1 MHYCDEFNPAFY
13 TLSRYEDVANA
24 LRDVDT
30 FSSQFG
36 QGPRFTEPAGML
48 CDPPQHT
55 FFRKLLQGWFTPVA
69 VEGLRKPVINLTH
82 HLIDNIL
89 EGDGNFDAHDD
100 LAFPL
105 PVTIIAQLLG
115 VPDDDLAQFKYW
127 SDIQVA
133 AMGAADPAVFIDDQQ
148 AFQSYMLN
156 HFRGKRA
163 LIQDGGD
170 QTEDLLAVIA
180 GARDESGNY
189 ASEVDALSVLNQ
201 LLVGGNETTTSL
213 ITNLLWRLLEQPARW
228 EMLKKE
234 PTLIPQAVEESLR
247 YDPPVLGLYRSTT
260 REVKLHGQII
270 PAGSKVYIHYAAANR
285 DPSVFKEPDLFDLTR
300 PSARHMSFGL
310 GLHFCLGATTA
321 RLEAEVALR
330 LLLEKLPN
338 LRLVNNG
345 ERIGPFFLWGR
356 KTLPLAWR

>member
-1 MHYCDEFNPAFY
+1 MTIWSSLNIG
-13 TLSRYEDVANA
+13 R
-24 LRDVDT
+24 T
-30 FSSQFG
+30 F
-36 QGPRFTEPAGML
+36 
-48 CDPPQHT
+48 
-55 FFRKLLQGWFTPVA
+55 KW
-69 VEGLRKPVINLTH
+69 
-82 HLIDNIL
+82 
-89 EGDGNFDAHDD
+89 
-100 LAFPL
+100 L
-105 PVTIIAQLLG
+105 PWAQLTQPCLSTISK
-115 VPDDDLAQFKYW
+115 PFNRICSIT
-127 SDIQVA
+127 SD
-133 AMGAADPAVFIDDQQ
+133 
-148 AFQSYMLN
+148 
-156 HFRGKRA
+156 KRA

-189 ASEVDALSVLNQ
+189 ASEVDAVSVLNQ

-338 LRLVNNG
+338 LRLVHNG